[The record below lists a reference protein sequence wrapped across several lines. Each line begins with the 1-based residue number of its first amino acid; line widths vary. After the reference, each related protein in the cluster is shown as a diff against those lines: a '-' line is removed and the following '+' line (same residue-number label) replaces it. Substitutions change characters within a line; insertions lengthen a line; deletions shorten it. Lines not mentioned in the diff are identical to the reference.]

1 MNEVD
6 SHLINHL
13 EHLALVDFGTQ
24 EAVERLSDA
33 IEFADQ
39 LLKVDVSHVE
49 PMVSP
54 LDDRFGLLL
63 FDLILLLPL

>member
-13 EHLALVDFGTQ
+13 EQLALVDFRTQ
-24 EAVERLSDA
+24 EAVERLNDA
-33 IEFADQ
+33 IKFADQ
-39 LLKVDVSHVE
+39 LLTVDVNHVE

-54 LDDRFGLLL
+54 LDDRFSLLL
-63 FDLILLLPL
+63 FDLNFLLPF